1 MNRLHAAAVALAATL
16 VIAGCGS
23 SSSKSSPGAPNPN
36 APEKSPPG
44 DIPDNQVYVAYRV
57 PGGHVALKVPEGW
70 AQTRSGSTVTFSDK
84 LNSVQILSV
93 PAPGPLTVAAARH
106 ATRGLTAPKVT
117 TLQRPAGPAA

>member
-70 AQTRSGSTVTFSDK
+70 AQTRSGSTVTFSD
-84 LNSVQILSV
+84 STLSGNQAADKAGAL
-93 PAPGPLTVAAARH
+93 PRDFTHFHTTSPLSR
-106 ATRGLTAPKVT
+106 L
-117 TLQRPAGPAA
+117 L